1 MEFGTTGMCSGRRV
15 PTPLGRPVRVLVVDD
30 HEDSGDIV
38 SLYLSVMG
46 FDAHYVTEPEKAE
59 EEAGCYGPDI
69 VLIDINMPR
78 MDGFAVATALR
89 RAEQTRHTVLVAY
102 TSEAWDSIETQ
113 ALAADFDG
121 YFRKATAP
129 AELVT
134 FLSAYVDARQGN

>member
-1 MEFGTTGMCSGRRV
+1 MEFGTTGICSGRRV
-15 PTPLGRPVRVLVVDD
+15 QKPLGRPVRVLVVDD

-59 EEAGCYGPDI
+59 EEAARYAPDV
-69 VLIDINMPR
+69 VLLDINMPR

-89 RAEQTRHTVLVAY
+89 RAAQTRHTVLVAY
-102 TSEAWDSIETQ
+102 TSESWAGIETQ

-121 YFRKATAP
+121 YFRKATSP
-129 AELVT
+129 AELVM
-134 FLSAYVDARQGN
+134 FLSAYVDADQA

>member
-1 MEFGTTGMCSGRRV
+1 MEFGTTGICSGRRV
-15 PTPLGRPVRVLVVDD
+15 RKPLGRPVRVLVVDD
-30 HEDSGDIV
+30 HEDSGDTV

-59 EEAGCYGPDI
+59 EEAARYAPDV

-89 RAEQTRHTVLVAY
+89 RAAQTRHTVLVAY
-102 TSEAWDSIETQ
+102 TSESWAGIETQ

-121 YFRKATAP
+121 YFRKATSP
-129 AELVT
+129 AELVM
-134 FLSAYVDARQGN
+134 FLSAYVDADQA

>member
-15 PTPLGRPVRVLVVDD
+15 PKPLGRPVRVLVVDD

-59 EEAGCYGPDI
+59 EEAGRYGPDI

-78 MDGFAVATALR
+78 MDGFAVANALR
-89 RAEQTRHTVLVAY
+89 RAGRTHHTVLVAY
-102 TSEAWDSIETQ
+102 TSESWGSIETQ

-129 AELVT
+129 AELVV
-134 FLSAYVDARQGN
+134 FLSAYVDAN

>member
-1 MEFGTTGMCSGRRV
+1 M
-15 PTPLGRPVRVLVVDD
+15 LVVDD

-46 FDAHYVTEPEKAE
+46 FDAHYVTDPLKAQEKADRF
-59 EEAGCYGPDI
+59 GPDI

-89 RAEQTRHTVLVAY
+89 RAGPTHHTVLVAY
-102 TSEAWDSIETQ
+102 TSEAWDDIEPQ

-129 AELVT
+129 AELVML
-134 FLSAYVDARQGN
+134 LSAYVDADEGS